1 MGASSGSSPDRRIE
15 RTASA
20 PRRRALRR
28 AFLQSRSALESTRLR
43 QPRTVP
49 GLLRLAPVSVRFR
62 DAALE
67 TLSPFRNR
75 SRRLRHRRGEREN
88 RQEPDEGAIED
99 FCDSYLE
106 SVAAK
111 RSGVRDRLGAR
122 FVNERRDKTSD
133 RAALG
138 RKIEVTPFPS
148 APRLPR
154 SPTFRAR
161 RRI

>member
-1 MGASSGSSPDRRIE
+1 MGASSGSTPDRRIE
-15 RTASA
+15 RTAST

-28 AFLQSRSALESTRLR
+28 AFLQSRSAFESTRLR

-88 RQEPDEGAIED
+88 RQEPDEAAI
-99 FCDSYLE
+99 L
-106 SVAAK
+106 
-111 RSGVRDRLGAR
+111 
-122 FVNERRDKTSD
+122 
-133 RAALG
+133 
-138 RKIEVTPFPS
+138 
-148 APRLPR
+148 LPR
-154 SPTFRAR
+154 FRQKSSSPRSVVVCATGSGLQTKGRQTGFEPLPRAVLKRLRNGLAPLFQQR
-161 RRI
+161 RKDKNEQRS